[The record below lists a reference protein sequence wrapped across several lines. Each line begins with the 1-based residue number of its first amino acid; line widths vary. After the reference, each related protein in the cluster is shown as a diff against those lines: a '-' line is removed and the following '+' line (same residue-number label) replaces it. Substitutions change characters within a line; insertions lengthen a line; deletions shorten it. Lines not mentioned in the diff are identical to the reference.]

1 MLLYILVGLAGFG
14 LIESLRRTYEMYKDC
29 YSIHSIFVMTII
41 NFSTFGMFGYIIKKG
56 FDYFN

>member
-1 MLLYILVGLAGFG
+1 MLLYILIGLAAFG
-14 LIESLRRTYEMYKDC
+14 LTVSLHRTYEMYKDLHDFK
-29 YSIHSIFVMTII
+29 YILLITIV